1 VSIKIEGIVSFET
14 MPRFGTA
21 TISDYIRWIF
31 KLSQALPFNPTG
43 SEPKVPAFLPFPP
56 SAAVDGTAAVS
67 LAYTI
72 SNSHH
77 TPFREGLS
85 PRSHLILLPSASWI
99 QSTLRIREN
108 ALR

>member
-14 MPRFGTA
+14 MPRFRTTA
-21 TISDYIRWIF
+21 ISGYIRWIF

-77 TPFREGLS
+77 TPFREGPFAS
-85 PRSHLILLPSASWI
+85 LPIYFTAVCIMDSI
-99 QSTLRIREN
+99 NLTD
-108 ALR
+108 